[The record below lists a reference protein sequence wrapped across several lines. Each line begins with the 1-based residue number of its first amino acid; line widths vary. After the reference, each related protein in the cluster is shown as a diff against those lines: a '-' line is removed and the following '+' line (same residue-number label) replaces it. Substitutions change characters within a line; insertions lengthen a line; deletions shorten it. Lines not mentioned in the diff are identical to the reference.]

1 MRIWDLLTESDTAWR
16 EDSKAALPNA
26 QRWPGLDNSSPYPA
40 YRFGVALAGAP
51 NYKTNKKGPVG
62 QNLMTLGY
70 TDADREI
77 LRIAG
82 EMMGEKGEDIGGD
95 ESKEMP
101 DVNSASPV
109 PQNSGKIIRRKR
121 D

>member
-1 MRIWDLLTESDTAWR
+1 MRISELIESNTKWP
-16 EDSKAALPNA
+16 EDSKMALPNA

-51 NYKTNKKGPVG
+51 QYDMAKKGPVG
-62 QNLMTLGY
+62 QNLMTIGY

-77 LRIAG
+77 LAKAG
-82 EMMGEKGEDIGGD
+82 QMMGQSGEDITTDG
-95 ESKEMP
+95 
-101 DVNSASPV
+101 SAETSDTNIKSPV
-109 PQNSGKIIRRKR
+109 PQNSGKRIRRRR